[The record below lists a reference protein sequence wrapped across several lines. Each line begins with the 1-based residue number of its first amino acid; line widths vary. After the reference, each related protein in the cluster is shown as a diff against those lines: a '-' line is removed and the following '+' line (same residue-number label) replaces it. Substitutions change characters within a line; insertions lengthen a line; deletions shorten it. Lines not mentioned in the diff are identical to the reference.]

1 MESSAFR
8 QATKIPQ
15 GFNSHLVLVV
25 VVVVEGAGVSPFV
38 GGVQLQHSLLQGG
51 SQQSAGQAQDAGG
64 LPGPRRALTRQTDT
78 QVVLKSNIS
87 LPNTFWPEF

>member
-8 QATKIPQ
+8 QATKIPR
-15 GFNSHLVLVV
+15 GFDSLLVVV
-25 VVVVEGAGVSPFV
+25 VVVVEGAGVSPFI

-51 SQQSAGQAQDAGG
+51 SQQSAGQTQDAGG